1 MRHRYAD
8 AARLLRRA
16 RVMNVV
22 SDGDAEALR
31 QIDAAIAILV
41 EEMGGPEMVTK
52 LVQDIDATDPIALL
66 QP

>member
-1 MRHRYAD
+1 MLQLGDNNPYVWFLLGECARMRHRYAD

-31 QIDAAIAILV
+31 
-41 EEMGGPEMVTK
+41 
-52 LVQDIDATDPIALL
+52 
-66 QP
+66 